1 MQTNQVKVRL
11 RAGQAA
17 SGPII
22 SEMRT
27 VGPVKLMALAGFD
40 FLFLDMEHSMF
51 DYDTIGSLAQM
62 ALACGICPLVR
73 PTDTTYAHVARAL
86 DSGAQG
92 VIIPRVDTRAQAEAA
107 VSFAKYP
114 PLGRRGAGGDGR
126 NAYER
131 RSALQA
137 VEESNSESLVVLQI
151 ESTDGLANLDAI
163 ASTPGVDVLLIG
175 PQDLSISLGVHG
187 NFTDPTFIEAAQR
200 VVDAGVRHG
209 VATGMV
215 EKDPAAFERWHTMGM
230 RFLVCSSDSNYLREG
245 AARDVQ
251 TLRAFA
257 KKG

>member
-1 MQTNQVKVRL
+1 MQTNAVKAQL
-11 RAGQAA
+11 RAGRAVA
-17 SGPII
+17 GPII

-27 VGPVKLMALAGFD
+27 VGPIKLMALAGFD
-40 FLFLDMEHSMF
+40 FLFLDMEHAMF
-51 DYDTIGSLAQM
+51 SYDTIGSLTQM

-92 VIIPRVDTRAQAEAA
+92 VIIPRVDSRAQAEAA

-137 VEESNSESLVVLQI
+137 VEESNAETLIVLQI
-151 ESTDGLANLDAI
+151 ESTEGLANLDAI

-187 NFTDPTFIEAAQR
+187 DFSDPTFIAAAQQI
-200 VVDAGVRHG
+200 VDAGTRHN

-245 AARDVQ
+245 ATRDVQ
-251 TLRAFA
+251 TLRAFTHN
-257 KKG
+257 G